1 MNKKPIMKRGM
12 KRIIILIDNGHGF
25 DTKGKCS
32 PDGVYQEWAWSREM
46 ADLIVR
52 ELTRL
57 GYDARLLVPERD
69 DIPINKG
76 ADSRVKR
83 VNEICAL
90 YGAENVMLVSIH
102 SNANSCDGQWHD
114 GEWSGFVAEVSL
126 NASQKSKRLADFIW
140 ARAIEAGLK
149 GNRAVN
155 DKPGKRFIQQNLGIC
170 RDTKCP
176 AVLTES
182 AFHDTHEG
190 VKLLTGSKQ
199 RIMLA
204 HVAGIIDYINSL
216 KE

>member
-1 MNKKPIMKRGM
+1 M
-12 KRIIILIDNGHGF
+12 IILIDNGHGF

-32 PDGVYQEWAWSREM
+32 PDGKYQEWAWSREM
-46 ADLIVR
+46 ADLIAK
-52 ELTRL
+52 ELTKR
-57 GYDARLLVPERD
+57 GYDVRILVPERD

-83 VNEICAL
+83 VNAICDR
-90 YGAENVMLVSIH
+90 YGTENVILVSIH
-102 SNANSCDGQWHD
+102 SNANSCDMKWHD

-126 NASQKSKRLADFIW
+126 NASQKSKWLADFIW

-149 GNRAVN
+149 GNRAVI
-155 DKPGKRFIQQNLGIC
+155 DRPGKRFIQQDLGIC

-182 AFHDTHEG
+182 AYHDTHEG

-204 HVAGIIDYINSL
+204 HVDGIIDYINYTNSL
-216 KE
+216 KP

>member
-1 MNKKPIMKRGM
+1 
-12 KRIIILIDNGHGF
+12 
-25 DTKGKCS
+25 
-32 PDGVYQEWAWSREM
+32 M

-57 GYDARLLVPERD
+57 GHDARLLVAERE
-69 DIPINKG
+69 DIPVNKG

-83 VNEICAL
+83 VNQICDL
-90 YGAENVMLVSIH
+90 YGTQNVILVSIH

-126 NASQKSKRLADFIW
+126 NASQKSKLLADFIW

-149 GNRAVN
+149 GNRSFTDA
-155 DKPGKRFIQQNLGIC
+155 PGKRFIQQNLGIC
-170 RDTKCP
+170 RETKCP

-182 AFHDTHEG
+182 AFHDTREG

-199 RIMLA
+199 RIAMA
-204 HVAGIIDYINSL
+204 HVNGIIDYINHM
-216 KE
+216 KQDK

>member
-1 MNKKPIMKRGM
+1 M
-12 KRIIILIDNGHGF
+12 IILIDNGHGF

-32 PDGVYQEWAWSREM
+32 PDGKYQEWAWSREM

-83 VNEICAL
+83 VNQICNI
-90 YGAENVMLVSIH
+90 YGKENVILVSIH
-102 SNANSCDGQWHD
+102 SNANSCDKKWHD

-126 NASQKSKRLADFIW
+126 NASQKSKWLADFIW

-149 GNRAVN
+149 GNRAVI

-170 RDTKCP
+170 RDTVCP

-199 RIMLA
+199 RIALA
-204 HVAGIIDYINSL
+204 HVHGIIDYINYTNSL
-216 KE
+216 KS